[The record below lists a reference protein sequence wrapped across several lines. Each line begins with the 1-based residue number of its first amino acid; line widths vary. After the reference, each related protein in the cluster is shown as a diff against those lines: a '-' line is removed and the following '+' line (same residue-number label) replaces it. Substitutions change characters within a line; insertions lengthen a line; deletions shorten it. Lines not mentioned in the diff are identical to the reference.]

1 MALMEG
7 VPTRTEPTLPAAR
20 TFVVQFGGE
29 PTLAA
34 DGAPRGRV
42 EHLVSGLTAR
52 FDTWSELQGFVEQVL
67 HSPDA
72 TRTEG

>member
-1 MALMEG
+1 MTPVEG
-7 VPTRTEPTLPAAR
+7 VPTR

-52 FDTWSELQGFVEQVL
+52 FETWSELQGFVEQVL
-67 HSPDA
+67 RDTS
-72 TRTEG
+72 RTEG